1 MMVEENAVQ
10 TVKIA
15 DAMKITDLESLKV
28 LADPLRLSIL
38 EYLMKP
44 STVKRIAEKLGKP
57 PTKLYYHFNLLEQH
71 GLIQLVDTRVVS
83 GIIEKHYQ
91 ATARS
96 YQVDKGLLAPGSAEG
111 DSGVEMTL
119 SGILAD
125 AKNDFLES
133 RSQGAFDVSK
143 DAPPHRRMI
152 MGQLRLNLTPEQIA
166 SMHERLDALL
176 DELDV
181 WSQANENNPDSMP
194 FKMLIFAHPSSRI
207 LHDEATAEDASVSA
221 KA

>member
-91 ATARS
+91 ATAFWPTPRTTS
-96 YQVDKGLLAPGSAEG
+96 SKAAVRVHLISAR
-111 DSGVEMTL
+111 T
-119 SGILAD
+119 
-125 AKNDFLES
+125 
-133 RSQGAFDVSK
+133 
-143 DAPPHRRMI
+143 RR
-152 MGQLRLNLTPEQIA
+152 LTA
-166 SMHERLDALL
+166 A
-176 DELDV
+176 
-181 WSQANENNPDSMP
+181 
-194 FKMLIFAHPSSRI
+194 
-207 LHDEATAEDASVSA
+207 
-221 KA
+221 

>member
-96 YQVDKGLLAPGSAEG
+96 YQVDKGLLAPGSVEG
-111 DSGVEMTL
+111 DSGVEMTI

-125 AKNDFLES
+125 TKNDFLES

-152 MGQLRLNLTPEQIA
+152 MGQLRLNLTPDQIA

-181 WSQANENNPDSMP
+181 WSQANENNPDAMP

-207 LHDEATAEDASVSA
+207 LHDEAVTEDTSVSA

>member
-15 DAMKITDLESLKV
+15 DSMKITDLESLKV

-71 GLIQLVDTRVVS
+71 GLIQLVDTRIVS

-96 YQVDKGLLAPGSAEG
+96 YHVDKGLLAPGTAEG
-111 DSGVEMTL
+111 DSGVEVTI

-125 AKNDFLES
+125 TKNDFLES
-133 RSQGAFDVSK
+133 RSKGALDVSK
-143 DAPPHRRMI
+143 DAPAHRRLI
-152 MGQLRLNLTPEQIA
+152 MGQLRLALTKDQVAEMYA
-166 SMHERLDALL
+166 RLDALL
-176 DELDV
+176 KDAET
-181 WSQANENNPDSMP
+181 WSEGNLNNNQALA
-194 FKMLIFAHPSSRI
+194 FKMLIFAHPTSRI
-207 LHDEATAEDASVSA
+207 LHDESPAEDAALSTEA
-221 KA
+221 